1 MRWRGKGRRSHPG
14 EHRDY
19 QVTHLFDM
27 VGLFLSFLHPPGS
40 SSLPSEG
47 WPAAEVRETLE
58 VPRSW
63 GFLWREGQGQST
75 ACRLG
80 QGKAQR
86 GGLPC
91 RHPPRGADTDWG
103 SLALVA
109 AWDSGT
115 SLLPLERL
123 QVALATGTLRLRLR
137 SACSRFPFPWQ
148 LQGRAWL
155 GTGAG
160 QVLQL
165 LESGAA
171 SGFEVHLIRVPAV
184 SLPRVLG
191 TDLPDSRP

>member
-1 MRWRGKGRRSHPG
+1 MGNPAVTPQGRRH
-14 EHRDY
+14 E
-19 QVTHLFDM
+19 L
-27 VGLFLSFLHPPGS
+27 
-40 SSLPSEG
+40 
-47 WPAAEVRETLE
+47 
-58 VPRSW
+58 
-63 GFLWREGQGQST
+63 
-75 ACRLG
+75 
-80 QGKAQR
+80 
-86 GGLPC
+86 
-91 RHPPRGADTDWG
+91 G
-103 SLALVA
+103 SLVLVA

-123 QVALATGTLRLRLR
+123 QVALATGTLRLCLR

-165 LESGAA
+165 LKSGAA
-171 SGFEVHLIRVPAV
+171 SGFEVHLARVPAL

>member
-1 MRWRGKGRRSHPG
+1 MGVPLEGGTGTEYSLSLGAGKGSERW
-14 EHRDY
+14 
-19 QVTHLFDM
+19 VT
-27 VGLFLSFLHPPGS
+27 
-40 SSLPSEG
+40 LPS
-47 WPAAEVRETLE
+47 
-58 VPRSW
+58 
-63 GFLWREGQGQST
+63 
-75 ACRLG
+75 
-80 QGKAQR
+80 
-86 GGLPC
+86 
-91 RHPPRGADTDWG
+91 PPRGADTDWG

-148 LQGRAWL
+148 LQDRAWL

-171 SGFEVHLIRVPAV
+171 SGFEVHLTRVLAL